1 MEARPSV
8 NDKHVGSSVDSRLR
22 KEGIF
27 EEVSANAI
35 ERALARQD
43 VAAIPDLGGNWHRR
57 LV

>member
-1 MEARPSV
+1 M

>member
-1 MEARPSV
+1 V